1 MVNFRLAFDTRAQK
15 LLDGLDKRT
24 DRDSEV
30 SNITEISNDFCA
42 ALRHHAANAGEMLKL
57 RESARETLGGSLG

>member
-30 SNITEISNDFCA
+30 SNITKISNDFCA
-42 ALRHHAANAGEMLKL
+42 ALRHHAANASEMVKL
-57 RESARETLGGSLG
+57 RESAGETFGGGLG